1 MNAIDVRGGSTRFV
15 TDLAENLRA
24 AGHTVEV
31 LVRNGSV
38 IPFIWKVHVRA
49 RTSDIVQVTDMK
61 PLGIIAYLATRF
73 TKAKYVIVGQG
84 SYAVAPLDNPKTSL
98 IARRVYR
105 AAGAVVAISSFIKRE
120 IDGRMKGARVVVIN
134 HGVDLTKFHGALA
147 APKSGVPY
155 VLGVGSIKHRKGYDT
170 ALRAF
175 IRAKKDVPDLR
186 YVIVGAHIDEP
197 KYVQKLMETVRE
209 SRVEDSVDFVKDISD
224 ERLRELYQGA
234 SLFML
239 TSVNAGGHFEGFG
252 LVFLE
257 AAAYG
262 LASIGT
268 KGNGIEDAII
278 DGKTGVLVPQYDVE
292 ATAAAIVRLM
302 QDDQLRKQLGT
313 GARRHA
319 EARTWPI
326 VVREYEELYKDI
338 LARK

>member
-1 MNAIDVRGGSTRFV
+1 MNAVDVRGGSTRFV
-15 TDLAENLRA
+15 TDLAENLRV
-24 AGHTVEV
+24 AGHTVEI
-31 LVRNGSV
+31 LVRNGRVLS
-38 IPFIWKVHVRA
+38 FLREVHAHA
-49 RTSDIVQVTDMK
+49 RVCDIVQAIDVK

-98 IARRVYR
+98 IARHVYR

-134 HGVDLTKFHGALA
+134 HGVDLAKFHGALA
-147 APKSGVPY
+147 APKGGVPY

-175 IRAKKDVPDLR
+175 IRAKKDIPELR
-186 YVIVGAHIDEP
+186 YCIVGAHIDEP

-209 SRVEDSVDFVKDISD
+209 SGVADSVDFVKDISD
-224 ERLRELYQGA
+224 ERLRKLYQNA

-239 TSVNAGGHFEGFG
+239 TSVNEGGHFEGFG

-278 DGKTGVLVPQYDVE
+278 DGKTGILVPQYDVE
-292 ATAAAIVRLM
+292 ATAAAIIRLM
-302 QDDQLRKQLGT
+302 RDDELRKRLGA

-319 EARTWPI
+319 EARTWQI
-326 VVREYEELYKDI
+326 VVREYEELYDSI
-338 LARK
+338 IAN